1 MVGDFAVAHA
11 HDVYRLEVDLAPGR
25 RQSPERP
32 FVRAMVCLIRR
43 HTVAV
48 GNLPM
53 DLRVKIG
60 KCRAQRAVQISR
72 AVAIGVKPPG

>member
-1 MVGDFAVAHA
+1 MVGDLAVAHA
-11 HDVYRLEVDLAPGR
+11 HAVYGLEVNLAPGR

-32 FVRAMVCLIRR
+32 FVRPMVRFVRR

-53 DLRVKIG
+53 DLRVKI
-60 KCRAQRAVQISR
+60 REMRRAVRGINCAR
-72 AVAIGVKPPG
+72 RRDPA